1 MINTQFLHTIIDG
14 ELDNAVLD
22 KINHEKLYAILEK
35 ADVDLD
41 KLSSKRK
48 KNDYIP
54 FHRFNFIIKDLHDS
68 KKINIT
74 DSCIFLLTD
83 MLSLKDL
90 IGCLNEENKYILRLS
105 LAERNNKTMKR
116 SSLDAFMYKKKKK
129 SKES

>member
-1 MINTQFLHTIIDG
+1 MINTHFLHTIIDS
-14 ELDNAVLD
+14 ELDDVVLD
-22 KINHEKLYAILEK
+22 KINHEQLYTILEK
-35 ADVDLD
+35 ADIDLD

-83 MLSLKDL
+83 MISLKDL

-105 LAERNNKTMKR
+105 LAERNCIPIKK
-116 SSLDAFMYKKKKK
+116 SSLDFYMYKKKKK
-129 SKES
+129 SIN